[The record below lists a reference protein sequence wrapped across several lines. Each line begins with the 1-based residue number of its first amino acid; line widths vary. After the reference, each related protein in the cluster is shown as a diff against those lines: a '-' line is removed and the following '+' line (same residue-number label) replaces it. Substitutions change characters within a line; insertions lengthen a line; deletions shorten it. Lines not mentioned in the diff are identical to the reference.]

1 MPQQESWSG
10 MPSRPSPVVAGRVS
24 PAASLAEEHEQLGWR
39 RRSWVQGMHAST
51 DSGSSAEDDA
61 LQVER
66 HVWAGRQG
74 SGTEFFGGYER
85 EYASSAARGCFTTET
100 ATEQEA
106 RGILHASAAHCLA
119 RSSKLPPGVS
129 V

>member
-1 MPQQESWSG
+1 
-10 MPSRPSPVVAGRVS
+10 VVAGRVS

-39 RRSWVQGMHAST
+39 RRRPGEGMHAST
-51 DSGSSAEDDA
+51 DSGSSAEDEA

-66 HVWAGRQG
+66 RVWAGRQG
-74 SGTEFFGGYER
+74 CGTEFFGGYER
-85 EYASSAARGCFTTET
+85 EYASSAASGCFTTEPET

-106 RGILHASAAHCLA
+106 RGMSRAGAAHCLA
-119 RSSKLPPGVS
+119 RSSKLPPRVS